1 MGEGEDTPMKI
12 IETSTREEWLEA
24 RRGYLTATDLA
35 KIMTGGPAAWAEVKR
50 SKETRK
56 RSLDGVKAIDYG
68 HEREPEIAAFLQAF
82 EDDRLVPNDKLC
94 VSDADPRVA
103 ATPDMLGIVDGR
115 CVVIG
120 EIKTTNKDWGEI
132 PHNYWV
138 QVQVQ
143 LWVTGAE
150 KCIFG
155 WEVHQNYVPGE
166 IKALEVLPDREFFAE
181 IEATKKRFLDEDVA
195 PDPWEVLLDEYTVAK
210 TLAEHAET
218 QLADVKARMQKFAG
232 DKDITYKSGLG
243 SVSWKFGTSNRLQ
256 EKKLLADHPELA
268 EKYFKFDAAAFKR
281 AEKELAEAYTVKST
295 NKARSLRV
303 TLPKKEEE
311 K

>member
-1 MGEGEDTPMKI
+1 MKI
-12 IETSTREEWLEA
+12 VETSTREEWLEA

-35 KIMTGGPAAWAEVKR
+35 KIMTGGPAAWAEVKN
-50 SKETRK
+50 SKEAPK

-68 HEREPEIAAFLQAF
+68 HEREPEIAAFLQVF
-82 EDDRLVPNDKLC
+82 EDDRLVPNGKLC

-120 EIKTTNKDWGEI
+120 EIKTTNKDWDEI
-132 PHNYWV
+132 PRNYWV

-166 IKALEVLPDREFFAE
+166 IKAIEVLPDREFFAE

-195 PDPWEVLLDEYTVAK
+195 PDPWEVLLDEYIVAK

-295 NKARSLRV
+295 NKSRSLRV